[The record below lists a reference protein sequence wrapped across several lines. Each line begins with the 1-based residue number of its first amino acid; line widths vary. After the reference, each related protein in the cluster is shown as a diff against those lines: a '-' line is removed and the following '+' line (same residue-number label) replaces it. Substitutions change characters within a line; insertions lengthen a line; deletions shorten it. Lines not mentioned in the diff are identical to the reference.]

1 MWTSALHA
9 LGFTNIFIGRRSAKT
24 GTVDSARAFRLLL
37 TELRVLR
44 EQVSELHTGLLG
56 GASGK
61 AQPTLTPASPHLA
74 AGALYG
80 TLLGSFRLYRAQA
93 EVPLGGS
100 RVVLD
105 LCRYLVAH
113 AGRVVPREVLLE
125 LLWPEQA
132 PAAPATHRLHVAV
145 STLRH
150 LLDEPLADHSLLLME
165 DEGYRIGADSVVTDC
180 DLFEL
185 RYDHAKACLDRHNA
199 PAAAESFRDALAVYG
214 GEYLADSPY
223 AEWALGQRAHFAER
237 RLNALTALCE
247 FATAEGSLLAVMEY
261 AQAILAV
268 DNLRE
273 RAHRQLMRAHYL
285 MGQRSCAIR
294 QFRVCADLLEQEL
307 GTAPSLQTKN
317 LVEAIMNDAEL
328 PGEVPLFA

>member
-9 LGFTNIFIGRRSAKT
+9 LGFTNIFIGQRSAKP
-24 GTVDSARAFRLLL
+24 GTVDSARGFRLLL
-37 TELRVLR
+37 KELRVLR
-44 EQVSELHTGLLG
+44 EQVSDLHTGLLG

-223 AEWALGQRAHFAER
+223 AEWALRQ
-237 RLNALTALCE
+237 
-247 FATAEGSLLAVMEY
+247 
-261 AQAILAV
+261 
-268 DNLRE
+268 